1 LFPAVAGAADLKDC
15 VALARQN
22 SPLLKA
28 YESKIA
34 ASAAAYQKDRH
45 AGLPQL
51 NGSVGASYYQYGG
64 VAGLPN
70 GLAGQLAVAVDWDLQ
85 KYAANS
91 ARLSAIDLEKSGLLK
106 TMAENEIAGDVAADY
121 YGLYA
126 LAGKKA
132 DYAAAVAYF
141 ETHIKDIERLRDAGV
156 DVKLDLIRAGMQL
169 KTLRAEAGDLQ
180 GDIENALLSINSATG
195 GSFKEG
201 DLDFSAVPDPKD
213 YAQAKMPQAAG
224 FYEARLDALDVKAA
238 QEAARQGAYNVVPS
252 LQFGV
257 ERNIHTMD
265 PSTEEYR
272 GYVALNF
279 GIFDY
284 GGRGKE
290 REALSKEA
298 QFQADSARDNLKK
311 LALSAAQLERRIKLS
326 AAACLSARDTLADA
340 SAGLET
346 AAVYYRQGKI
356 KETDLLSTFSD
367 YFEVQKKT
375 RDTLGEYLS
384 LRNELARLAGGD
396 AK

>member
-1 LFPAVAGAADLKDC
+1 
-15 VALARQN
+15 
-22 SPLLKA
+22 
-28 YESKIA
+28 
-34 ASAAAYQKDRH
+34 
-45 AGLPQL
+45 
-51 NGSVGASYYQYGG
+51 
-64 VAGLPN
+64 
-70 GLAGQLAVAVDWDLQ
+70 
-85 KYAANS
+85 
-91 ARLSAIDLEKSGLLK
+91 
-106 TMAENEIAGDVAADY
+106 
-121 YGLYA
+121 
-126 LAGKKA
+126 
-132 DYAAAVAYF
+132 
-141 ETHIKDIERLRDAGV
+141 
-156 DVKLDLIRAGMQL
+156 
-169 KTLRAEAGDLQ
+169 
-180 GDIENALLSINSATG
+180 
-195 GSFKEG
+195 
-201 DLDFSAVPDPKD
+201 
-213 YAQAKMPQAAG
+213 
-224 FYEARLDALDVKAA
+224 
-238 QEAARQGAYNVVPS
+238 
-252 LQFGV
+252 
-257 ERNIHTMD
+257 MD